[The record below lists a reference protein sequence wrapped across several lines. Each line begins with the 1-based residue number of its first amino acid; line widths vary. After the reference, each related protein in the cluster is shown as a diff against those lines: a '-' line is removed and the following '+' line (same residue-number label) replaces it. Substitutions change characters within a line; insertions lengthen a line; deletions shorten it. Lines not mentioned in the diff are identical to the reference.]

1 MRKCK
6 KIKKIVFILLILCA
20 FNLAACKKKQVG
32 AEEDNAIVKEE
43 PEEEKTLYKFGFS
56 CIAKENP

>member
-32 AEEDNAIVKEE
+32 AEEDNATVKEE
-43 PEEEKTLYKFGFS
+43 PGGR
-56 CIAKENP
+56 ENVI